1 MNFVRVSNAWKISL
15 FSKKGEKKKTTFDI
29 EEICRIS
36 MMKKKKKRS
45 IFRRMRPIKGQRWN
59 SFPRRKVPIL
69 MTFFSSKPM
78 SLKPVLRRGIFR
90 ADNRILD
97 RGYLSTSLVKISIFL
112 FFFFLKKVPRNF
124 RDETRTR
131 GRCVFENCR

>member
-1 MNFVRVSNAWKISL
+1 
-15 FSKKGEKKKTTFDI
+15 
-29 EEICRIS
+29 
-36 MMKKKKKRS
+36 
-45 IFRRMRPIKGQRWN
+45 MRPIKGQRWN

-112 FFFFLKKVPRNF
+112 FFFFLKKSSTKFSRRNS
-124 RDETRTR
+124 DERQMRVRKLSLKTIRLK
-131 GRCVFENCR
+131 RCSSWSFFSFFKMEEKLEKKLHPLERHSSKAIAQRKKTT